1 MNWSDLCGINT
12 TQGKGINMATL
23 VGPGVNHDRRGKTGM
38 PNGTVLTKMMN
49 AAEGLRLKPATRTR
63 RGGIADGISFHIALY
78 VPGGSPLSITDV
90 FVDHKTGAAVCYE
103 NTLFT
108 DAMVAQISGAVSDI
122 VIRQSVAPCT
132 RCRAGYSQLAR
143 NAGRT
148 IFISSDDGYDGA
160 PRRHSLPVFPHR
172 TGVLPKLSGY
182 GKAGPRFEYGLMV
195 QVTERSAE

>member
-160 PRRHSLPVFPHR
+160 PPDDTVFLFSP
-172 TGVLPKLSGY
+172 TGLVFY
-182 GKAGPRFEYGLMV
+182 RN
-195 QVTERSAE
+195 

>member
-1 MNWSDLCGINT
+1 
-12 TQGKGINMATL
+12 MATL

-49 AAEGLRLKPATRTR
+49 AAEGLRLKPATRTQ

-122 VIRQSVAPCT
+122 VICQSVAPCT

-143 NAGRT
+143 NAERT
-148 IFISSDDGYDGA
+148 IVISSDDGYDGA
-160 PRRHSLPVFPHR
+160 PPPTQSSCFPPPDWCSTETER
-172 TGVLPKLSGY
+172 LRESGTEIRAWIDGAGY
-182 GKAGPRFEYGLMV
+182 GAVGGV
-195 QVTERSAE
+195 SAAP